1 MDKLRKSILPFIAM
15 ASMGND
21 SMLDYEGAYRKRTKV
36 VSIQSRLTK
45 KQIKARCK
53 SNRAR
58 KARRINR
65 NG

>member
-1 MDKLRKSILPFIAM
+1 MDKSIKSILPYIAM

-21 SMLDYEGAYRKRTKV
+21 SMLDYDAAYRTRTKV
-36 VSIQSRLTK
+36 VSIQSRLTN

>member
-21 SMLDYEGAYRKRTKV
+21 SILDYEGAYNTSTKV
-36 VSIQSRLTK
+36 VAIQSRLTN

-58 KARRINR
+58 KARRIHR